1 MQDTREKD
9 LETFRMWMAQLNHE
23 DYLLVSRVLIG
34 MIGQPVFVLGYII
47 AVHYD
52 LGPVRQILVWSN
64 LVIAVIIYISI
75 LAAFRVYLETRLK
88 IRPLVEKHPD
98 FPMRRLPGATPGL
111 GLYCPV
117 LLGLVMVVIW
127 SSFLYVEAADDSHRS
142 AAIKITV
149 TLALVGLLFA
159 IGVGTILGKPS
170 KPAKM
175 AGAAKTDADGQDAEH

>member
-1 MQDTREKD
+1 MQDAREKD

-52 LGPVRQILVWSN
+52 LGSVRQVLVWSN
-64 LVIAVIIYISI
+64 LVMAVVIYISI
-75 LAAFRVYLETRLK
+75 LAAFRVYLETRLQ

-98 FPMRRLPGATPGL
+98 FPMRRLPGVRPGL

-127 SSFLYVEAADDSHRS
+127 SSFLYVEAADDFHRNG
-142 AAIKITV
+142 AIAITA
-149 TLALVGLLFA
+149 TLALAGLIFA
-159 IGVGTILGKPS
+159 FGVGTSLGKTA
-170 KPAKM
+170 KPGPL
-175 AGAAKTDADGQDAEH
+175 AGAVETAVDSQHAQH